1 MKECVSACG
10 QAGAVSYFL
19 PTSSCYL
26 PPTSTTHTGSRA
38 AQVLSLCLQSCPVLS
53 RGPAKA
59 SMESPGQRVVRVGP
73 SAHLAASRFSFGR
86 MSRMCC
92 PPCRIQM
99 TIFSCAGS
107 EVRGEGLQEGGW
119 ARCLLWVTEMAPS
132 GNPAPGVLRI
142 WRTQPLEPK
151 GFLAIR

>member
-1 MKECVSACG
+1 
-10 QAGAVSYFL
+10 
-19 PTSSCYL
+19 
-26 PPTSTTHTGSRA
+26 
-38 AQVLSLCLQSCPVLS
+38 
-53 RGPAKA
+53 
-59 SMESPGQRVVRVGP
+59 
-73 SAHLAASRFSFGR
+73 
-86 MSRMCC
+86 MCC

-107 EVRGEGLQEGGW
+107 EVRGEGLQEGGR